1 MKISN
6 VNIFYRKF
14 HVIKDLDLEIIEGA
28 INGLVGMNGAGKTTL
43 LNGVFG
49 LKELSSGQIEFENKP
64 LHSSQIA
71 YLETT
76 NFFYPKI
83 KGQEYL
89 EIFKLSNPKFN
100 IENWNALFELPLDK
114 IVDEYSTGMKKK
126 LALMGVIALDRPL
139 VILDEPFNG
148 VDLESNEKIKL
159 VIQKLSELGKTVIIT
174 SHILATLTA
183 ICHRISVLYDGRIHL
198 STNSD
203 EFNLIEEYLHNS
215 ISENAQSKIDKIFN
229 EE

>member
-1 MKISN
+1 
-6 VNIFYRKF
+6 
-14 HVIKDLDLEIIEGA
+14 
-28 INGLVGMNGAGKTTL
+28 
-43 LNGVFG
+43 
-49 LKELSSGQIEFENKP
+49 
-64 LHSSQIA
+64 
-71 YLETT
+71 
-76 NFFYPKI
+76 
-83 KGQEYL
+83 L